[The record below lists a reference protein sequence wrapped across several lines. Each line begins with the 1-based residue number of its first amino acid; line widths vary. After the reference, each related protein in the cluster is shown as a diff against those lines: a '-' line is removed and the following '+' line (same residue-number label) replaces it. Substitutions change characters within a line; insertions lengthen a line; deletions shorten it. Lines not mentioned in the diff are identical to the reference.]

1 MLAGHTNPM
10 AQPDG
15 AAEQFVRGFASS
27 PVGSP
32 DAGAQQ
38 ALDGLPPAPGP
49 HPEFRLTT
57 VVPGVA
63 VSIEVGGLSR
73 PW

>member
-1 MLAGHTNPM
+1 MVAGRTGPL

-15 AAEQFVRGFASS
+15 AAEQFLRGFASC
-27 PVGSP
+27 PGSTAVP
-32 DAGAQQ
+32 QR
-38 ALDGLPPAPGP
+38 ALDGPEPAPGP

>member
-1 MLAGHTNPM
+1 MLADRSNPE
-10 AQPDG
+10 AQTDG
-15 AAEQFVRGFASS
+15 AVEQFVRGFACC
-27 PVGSP
+27 P
-32 DAGAQQ
+32 DGLQ
-38 ALDGLPPAPGP
+38 APASQDLDGLAPDPGP
-49 HPEFRLTT
+49 RPEFRLTT